1 MCRIPRTQLKSCAVG
16 AAVLLSTATLTVG
29 LLGTLGIMLSD
40 WDELEFFITHHDLG
54 DLDGLGDRETI
65 IADAL
70 SLYVLVATMG
80 AFATFVSMWYARE
93 ADRAAGS
100 AKSAGSAGSVGGTGS

>member
-1 MCRIPRTQLKSCAVG
+1 M
-16 AAVLLSTATLTVG
+16 LSTATLTVG

-40 WDELEFFITHHDLG
+40 WDELEFFITHHNLG
-54 DLDGLGDRETI
+54 DLDGLGGPDGLGDRETI

-70 SLYVLVATMG
+70 SLYVLVAIMG

-100 AKSAGSAGSVGGTGS
+100 AGSAKPAGSAGSVGGTGS